1 MSFSALEYM
10 LSRQRGRQW
19 VPLIT
24 QQYRLRHVFQIIGFN
39 LSRRMSESFY
49 FTLHLTTMSAPFYT
63 SERMMHPHPK
73 WEELNQRDMPNGSAS
88 CVVLRIWQHCE
99 DGDDKILLTWG
110 VHFSGL
116 CYLGNDSILVQ
127 PRYFKDYSVIFC
139 MQGGFYTSHQVIK
152 TDLQIPI
159 PFISNVNVIDTL
171 NSKVIYKK
179 VAIEVSRHEVQRS
192 CNLEK
197 LRRVHDL
204 QIQIRNETVEANHM
218 RDKLNALCGFNQR
231 VETETQSL
239 ESDLS
244 GSASSVWYA
253 PQMLTM
259 NSLNKMLKG
268 NTTSLQKQKIMGI
281 NKQIEKAKFII
292 RLLAQEKDKKS
303 VIIRGI
309 KQRFFVITEDN
320 EEKES
325 DLMENYRQLSREAEN
340 LKECKK
346 IIYEHRELYS
356 NINMHLQLRRRQLL
370 KQLLQIF
377 PIERTSDDKFT
388 ICGIHL
394 PNSDI
399 LADCSDI
406 GLSVA
411 LGYIAHILVMAS
423 TFLQVPLRYPIMH
436 YGSRSYITDNVS
448 PVLPDKD
455 RDFPLFTR
463 GKDKVQFTYGVY
475 LLNKNLAQFRW
486 FLNMNTVDL
495 KATLRNLLTFLQG
508 PGELSAASTRTLPP
522 PDRSLTG
529 PKFVSLQRIASSSST
544 ISDTILDSIRREK
557 RISRSISPTTL
568 KKFSQLGRGSPER
581 GGKGLSEILAV
592 PEAYL
597 NRQISSESFRN
608 FARTEKLMEVEESDE
623 GSTDA
628 TFSATPTNHPSASL
642 IKITQGKEV
651 GEPFATVNIEDS
663 FETSVEQGKDALD
676 SPAKL
681 SPVTKQPIDIHSGPD
696 ILEDSENAKENNRIS
711 RSLETSAESGVDFEL
726 SPEPHLE
733 PSRNSPS
740 DSREEQVQREYLAE
754 WLESSPGSICSKE
767 GWQTDTFFSLSAAEA
782 ALEAPLMARTDA
794 LLNTKSFNL
803 IRPRQ

>member
-159 PFISNVNVIDTL
+159 PFISDVNVIDTL

-557 RISRSISPTTL
+557 RISRSISPTTM

-623 GSTDA
+623 GST
-628 TFSATPTNHPSASL
+628 
-642 IKITQGKEV
+642 
-651 GEPFATVNIEDS
+651 
-663 FETSVEQGKDALD
+663 
-676 SPAKL
+676 
-681 SPVTKQPIDIHSGPD
+681 
-696 ILEDSENAKENNRIS
+696 ENNRIS